1 MINLFVIILVY
12 AIYLLSV
19 QEMSSS
25 KETFLS
31 QTEFLGG
38 IT

>member
-12 AIYLLSV
+12 AIYLFIISV
-19 QEMSSS
+19 QETFSS

-31 QTEFLGG
+31 QNF
-38 IT
+38 